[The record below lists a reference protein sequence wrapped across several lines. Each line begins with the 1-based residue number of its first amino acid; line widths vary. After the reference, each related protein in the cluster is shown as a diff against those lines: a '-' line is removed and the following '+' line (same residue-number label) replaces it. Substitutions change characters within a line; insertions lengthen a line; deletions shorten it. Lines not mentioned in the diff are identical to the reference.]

1 MEKHKNNIRVV
12 ALSGGYTLP
21 VISESSLA
29 KKEWVNYGIDY
40 QNDFFDT
47 LIKRYETSQTNNAV
61 MDGIVN
67 LLNGKGVKFKDKPIV
82 QDEFYKLTTEDE
94 LQKILFDYKL
104 FGNASISVEFA
115 GKQIKAFYHLP
126 VNTLRAGKC
135 NEDGVI
141 EGYYYSSDWENAR
154 IKPSYIPSFG
164 QKEYA
169 NNCQVLYFKRVSPGK
184 FYYGIPD
191 YYSAIQYCA
200 VEEEVANLHINNIL
214 NNFLPSTIINFNSGV
229 PAEEEQY
236 MVEQAIKEKYS
247 GTTNAGKFILSF
259 NENADQKTSIE
270 TIRSENLHE
279 QYRFLSEEAMQKI
292 MLAHKLTSPLLLG
305 IKDASGFSSNS
316 EELKT
321 SYDIFNTMVIQ
332 PMQRDFIKALK
343 EILYYNNFSQEDL
356 DAMFIEPLIPF
367 TIKSDMVEQTGST
380 FAADDM
386 IEDQAMND
394 SNVSDLVDN
403 PNTNPDTNV

>member
-1 MEKHKNNIRVV
+1 
-12 ALSGGYTLP
+12 
-21 VISESSLA
+21 
-29 KKEWVNYGIDY
+29 
-40 QNDFFDT
+40 
-47 LIKRYETSQTNNAV
+47 

-104 FGNASISVEFA
+104 FGNASISVEFV
-115 GKQIKAFYHLP
+115 GKRIVAFYHLP
-126 VNTLRAGKC
+126 VNTLRASKC

-200 VEEEVANLHINNIL
+200 VEEEIANLHINNIL

-367 TIKSDMVEQTGST
+367 TIKADMVEQTGST
-380 FAADDM
+380 YAADDM

>member
-1 MEKHKNNIRVV
+1 
-12 ALSGGYTLP
+12 
-21 VISESSLA
+21 
-29 KKEWVNYGIDY
+29 
-40 QNDFFDT
+40 
-47 LIKRYETSQTNNAV
+47 
-61 MDGIVN
+61 
-67 LLNGKGVKFKDKPIV
+67 
-82 QDEFYKLTTEDE
+82 
-94 LQKILFDYKL
+94 
-104 FGNASISVEFA
+104 
-115 GKQIKAFYHLP
+115 
-126 VNTLRAGKC
+126 
-135 NEDGVI
+135 
-141 EGYYYSSDWENAR
+141 
-154 IKPSYIPSFG
+154 
-164 QKEYA
+164 
-169 NNCQVLYFKRVSPGK
+169 
-184 FYYGIPD
+184 
-191 YYSAIQYCA
+191 
-200 VEEEVANLHINNIL
+200 
-214 NNFLPSTIINFNSGV
+214 V

-259 NENADQKTSIE
+259 NENAEQKTSIE

-367 TIKSDMVEQTGST
+367 TIKADMVEQTGSNY
-380 FAADDM
+380 AADDM

-403 PNTNPDTNV
+403 PNINPDTNV